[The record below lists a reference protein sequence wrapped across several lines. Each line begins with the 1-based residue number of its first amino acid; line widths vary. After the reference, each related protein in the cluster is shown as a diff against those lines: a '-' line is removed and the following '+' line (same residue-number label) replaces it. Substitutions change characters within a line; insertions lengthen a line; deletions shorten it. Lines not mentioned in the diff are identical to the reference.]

1 MAHRLREPLPRL
13 NDPPHLEARN
23 MTRASFE
30 GVGVRPR
37 EHEEGELT
45 KMIEQY
51 TSQVPSGF
59 YLSLAIG
66 SIGLS
71 AFLRLSKRHHDALFV
86 GQWVTAFMLMGIYN
100 KLVKL
105 EGSD

>member
-1 MAHRLREPLPRL
+1 MT
-13 NDPPHLEARN
+13 EAF
-23 MTRASFE
+23 FE
-30 GVGVRPR
+30 GVGVQPR
-37 EHEEGELT
+37 EHEEGQIT
-45 KMIEQY
+45 KLIEQY

-71 AFLRLSKRHHDALFV
+71 LLCRLKNRDRDALFV
-86 GQWVTAFMLMGIYN
+86 GQWVTAFMMMGLYN

>member
-1 MAHRLREPLPRL
+1 
-13 NDPPHLEARN
+13 
-23 MTRASFE
+23 MTQAVFE

-37 EHEEGELT
+37 EHEEGQLT

-51 TSQVPSGF
+51 TSQFPSGF
-59 YLSLAIG
+59 YLSLAFG
-66 SIGLS
+66 SMGLS
-71 AFLRLSKRHHDALFV
+71 LFLRLKKRDDDALFV
-86 GQWVTAFMLMGIYN
+86 GQWVTAFLLMGLYN

>member
-1 MAHRLREPLPRL
+1 MSQAV
-13 NDPPHLEARN
+13 
-23 MTRASFE
+23 FE
-30 GVGVRPR
+30 GIGVRPR
-37 EHEEGELT
+37 EHEEGQFT

-59 YLSLAIG
+59 YLGLAIG

-71 AFLRLSKRHHDALFV
+71 LLLKMKEKDRDALFV
-86 GQWVTAFMLMGIYN
+86 GQWVAPFLMMGLYN

-105 EGSD
+105 QGSD